1 MSAERLD
8 QIVLRLQA
16 AASQLR
22 SHELSDEDAASILEA
37 CAEIAGEAS
46 AELERRFHQLGGA
59 SQQGGVRPSAQD
71 TLP

>member
-22 SHELSDEDAASILEA
+22 SHELSDEDAASILEE
-37 CAEIAGEAS
+37 CAEIASEGS
-46 AELERRFHQLGGA
+46 GELERRFRRSA
-59 SQQGGVRPSAQD
+59 APRQGGTRPPEQD
-71 TLP
+71 TLL